1 MTTTPTPTTPLP
13 SARPHGLSIIAG
25 TTGTP
30 DGSGEPFLAV
40 DPRTD
45 DRMTPAFHPATDAE
59 VERAVAEATA
69 CFDAYRATPPAVRAD
84 FLRSVADHLEA
95 AREALVARAGAET
108 GLPQAR
114 LDGELSRTTNQLR
127 LFARELELG
136 AHQGVRIDHA
146 QPERRPA
153 PAPDLRQRQVPLG
166 PVLVFG
172 ASNFP
177 FAFSTA
183 GGDTASALAAGCP
196 VIVKAHNSHAGT
208 AELAAWAIVDA
219 VEACGLPAGVFSLV
233 YGPGTTVGQRL
244 AAHPGVKA
252 IAFTGSQGGGTALMR
267 TAAARPEP
275 IPVYAEMSSV
285 NPVVLLEQA
294 WHERGAGIAAG
305 FVGSLTL
312 GSGQFCTNPGLLF
325 VPASVADAVR
335 DAVAAELSGTA
346 GQTMLSP
353 GISAAYADGVARWE
367 SSPAATLVAT
377 GAEGTT
383 ANAPAPVVFSAALTD
398 FAGDDDLHAEVFGAA
413 SLIVAYDDVADLQRT
428 LDALEGQL
436 TISIQAAPADHPQ
449 VTRLLP
455 TLERRAGRLILN
467 EWPTGVEVNDAMVH
481 GGPFP
486 ATSDS
491 RSTSVGSAAILRF
504 QRPVAY
510 QGFDDALLPPAVG
523 EANVWTL
530 PRRVDGALEVS

>member
-1 MTTTPTPTTPLP
+1 MTP
-13 SARPHGLSIIAG
+13 STARPHGLSIIAG
-25 TTGTP
+25 EVGTP
-30 DGSGEPFLAV
+30 DGTGTPFRATDPATDALVEPV
-40 DPRTD
+40 
-45 DRMTPAFHPATDAE
+45 FHPATDDE
-59 VERAVAEATA
+59 VGRAVAAATA
-69 CFDAYRATPPAVRAD
+69 CFDDYRATTPAVRAA
-84 FLRSVADHLEA
+84 FLRTIADHLEA
-95 AREALVARAGAET
+95 AREALVARAGTET
-108 GLPQAR
+108 GLPEAR
-114 LDGELSRTTNQLR
+114 LNGELSRTTNQLR
-127 LFARELELG
+127 LFARELDLG
-136 AHQGVRIDHA
+136 EHQGVRIDHA
-146 QPERRPA
+146 QPERQPA

-208 AELAAWAIVDA
+208 AELAGWAIVDA
-219 VEACGLPAGVFSLV
+219 ARACGMPAGVFSLV

-244 AAHPGVKA
+244 AADPGIKA

-275 IPVYAEMSSV
+275 VPVYAEMSSV
-285 NPVVLLEQA
+285 NPVVLLPGA
-294 WHERGAGIAAG
+294 WAERATAIATG

-325 VPASVADAVR
+325 VPTAHADDVR
-335 DAVAAELSGTA
+335 AAVAAELRDRP

-353 GISAAYADGVARWE
+353 SISSAYADGIGRL
-367 SSPAATLVAT
+367 AASDRTTLVAA
-377 GAEGTT
+377 GAEGPTR
-383 ANAPAPVVFSAALTD
+383 NAPAPAVYAADLAD
-398 FAGDDDLHAEVFGAA
+398 FATDDALREEVFGAA
-413 SLIVAYDDVADLQRT
+413 SLIVTYDDVDALRT
-428 LDALEGQL
+428 ALDGLEGQL
-436 TISIQAAPADHPQ
+436 TISVHAEPADHAD
-449 VTRLLP
+449 VAALLP

-467 EWPTGVEVNDAMVH
+467 DWPTGVEVNDAMVH

-491 RSTSVGSAAILRF
+491 RTTSVGSAAILRF

-510 QGFDDALLPPAVG
+510 QGFTDALLPPAVAD
-523 EANVWTL
+523 ANPWGL
-530 PRRVDGALEVS
+530 PARVDGALVR